1 MNDLLSAYDL
11 EARLQIE
18 HAQHVGTSTDALLD
32 QLRAPRAIVEQFATT
47 VDEIRADVNL
57 SEQGRLTKLDEA
69 KRVAAGSLDRWHQ
82 EHVTALDSH
91 IATLT
96 TRLSEKLA
104 DGPQPTPLEVQTLVT
119 RLQGMDATERLSL
132 YASAPDMRTRLALE
146 AASEHAG
153 WVPVRRA
160 DGGLG
165 WERLVD
171 EDTISRH
178 RDARLRDADPETTRT
193 LHLLERRRGV
203 LRGLGSRAR
212 TLVRDVTR

>member
-1 MNDLLSAYDL
+1 MRIPPMVRVVVLFATVIALAVAAFLYVRQLGDTKEVEKPLSITA
-11 EARLQIE
+11 E
-18 HAQHVGTSTDALLD
+18 TPSTDSGQRGIFVQGAGEVRVRPDTAFVSVGAENTAETAADASGAL
-32 QLRAPRAIVEQFATT
+32 AVTASAIVEA
-47 VDEIRADVNL
+47 I
-57 SEQGRLTKLDEA
+57 K
-69 KRVAAGSLDRWHQ
+69 
-82 EHVTALDSH
+82 ALGVPASD
-91 IATLT
+91 I
-96 TRLSEKLA
+96 
-104 DGPQPTPLEVQTLVT
+104 
-119 RLQGMDATERLSL
+119 ATERLSL